1 MAVENLEQFV
11 EDDIENIVQ
20 LFDVFNKGTH
30 GAAGT
35 FDLSQLDAVKKR
47 VENWIMFLTEII
59 GDA

>member
-1 MAVENLEQFV
+1 M
-11 EDDIENIVQ
+11 Q

-47 VENWIMFLTEII
+47 VENGIMFLTEII